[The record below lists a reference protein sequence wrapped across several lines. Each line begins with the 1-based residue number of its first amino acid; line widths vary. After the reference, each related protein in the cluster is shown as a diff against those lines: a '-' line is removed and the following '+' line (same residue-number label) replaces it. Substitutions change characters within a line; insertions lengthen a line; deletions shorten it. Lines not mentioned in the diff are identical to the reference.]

1 MYCCNRNL
9 TLGLVAFGLLSVG
22 TANFVSAQSTN
33 QTPAECAVIVQDD
46 KGRKA
51 CFTDKKY
58 AADFLEKVVKPA
70 GGKLRNGDGPW
81 NPSCKWGCCLY
92 EAGDG
97 CLDCCDG
104 DMMLKPN

>member
-1 MYCCNRNL
+1 MYSRIRI
-9 TLGLVAFGLLSVG
+9 TTIGFVVFALLSVG
-22 TANFVSAQSTN
+22 NVNLASAQSTN
-33 QTPAECAVIVQDD
+33 ATSPECAVIVQDD

-58 AADFLEKVVKPA
+58 ATDFLEKVVKPA

-81 NPSCKWGCCLY
+81 NPSCKWGCCYY

-97 CLDCCDG
+97 CLECCDG